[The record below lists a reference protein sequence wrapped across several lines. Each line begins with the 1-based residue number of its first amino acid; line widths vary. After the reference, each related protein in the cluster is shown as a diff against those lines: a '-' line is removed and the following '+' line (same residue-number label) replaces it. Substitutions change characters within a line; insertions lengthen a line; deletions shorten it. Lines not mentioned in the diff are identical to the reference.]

1 MDPSVSAFLTKLEA
15 KIEASMDAQTKAQQ
29 ATSAKIDE
37 VLKWRPDL
45 ERRVA
50 DLSDAVAAL
59 QLAQPTAPK
68 EGEEPPSMQDPQQ
81 QPPATHGIHTRP
93 VLGATTHQR
102 GPDGHD
108 VFNIA
113 RGPSAVS
120 FQTPPTLPAS
130 AFWVPM
136 AALNFSGTASVWL
149 QTIQKRLSEFD
160 WDAFTSLLCARFG
173 RDRHQMLI
181 RQFYSLRQTT
191 SVADY
196 IEKFE
201 MIINRLSSYSD
212 SIHPYYFL
220 TRFVEGLRT
229 DIRAV
234 VLVQRPPDLDTACS
248 LALLQEE
255 VLGGTFG
262 ALPRPPDVATKTA
275 VPLPLPPPPS
285 RPAPAAGATDRR
297 GTDAARVESTKLKA
311 LRDYRRARGLCFK
324 CGEKWGHDHICPTSV
339 QLHVVEELLD
349 VFGIDNTIDM
359 QLPPEDTVMAISLSA
374 VSGGISAKAFQ
385 LRAWIQGREVLM
397 LVDSGSTNSFINQ
410 ELAANLSGARPL
422 PRACRVRVADG
433 GELLCSAVV
442 PACEWCTQGHDFRT
456 DLKVLALGTY
466 DAILGMDWLE
476 HHSPMTVDWRA
487 KLLEFQS
494 PLGTVK
500 LQGHDSELSTCLL
513 INAVQLQ
520 SLCKNKAVSHIV
532 HLCPISEDQTEGQHI
547 PECLQPILDDFVD
560 VFGEPEGLPPKRS
573 CDHKIQ
579 LLPGAQPF
587 SIKAYRH
594 KPEQKDEIERQVV
607 ELLKSGVIQASNSP
621 FSSPVILVKKK
632 DGTWRMCGLQTTQ
645 RSHMCGYHQIRIAE
659 GDEFKTVF
667 QTHFGQFEFKVL
679 SFGLA
684 GGPATF
690 NGAVYTTLKPV
701 NRKCVLMFFDD
712 ILIFSHTLDE
722 HKEHLRQV
730 LALLRKDQWK
740 VKLSKCAF
748 GQQQLVYLGHVIS
761 SKGVATEPSKVKA
774 VVEWPTP
781 INVKEVRGF
790 LGLAG
795 YYRRFIRHFGMLAR
809 PMFNLLKKGVPF
821 VWTSIIEQAFQAL
834 KNQLITAPVLALP
847 DFSQQF
853 VIETDASDK
862 GVGAVLQQR
871 GHPIAFMSKALCPRY
886 QGLSAYEKEYLAIL
900 VAVDQWRP
908 YLQHAEFLI
917 LTDQRSLVHLEEQR
931 LTTPWQQKAFT
942 KLLGLRYCI
951 KYKKGSDNSA
961 ADALSRAR
969 PQEMLSA
976 ITSCQPAG
984 LEDVVNS
991 YNANPHAQKLLEQL
1005 SIRPD
1010 PKKRF
1015 RLHQG
1020 VLRFRDRIWLGG
1032 STALQ
1037 QRIISAFHDS
1047 TLGGHSGFPVTY
1059 RRVRRLRENTTAC
1072 GFWWIRGLA
1081 LLTFLPLAH
1090 PYTAAT
1096 VAQLYMSQIYKLHG
1110 FPGAI
1115 ISDRDPVF
1123 TSHFWRE
1130 LFRYAGTEL
1139 RMSTS
1144 NHPQTD
1150 RQTERV
1156 NQCLETFLRCFTHAC
1171 LRRWSFWVPLAQFWY
1186 NTSSH
1191 SAIGMSPFK
1200 ALYGYEPRHW
1210 GLTAETTVSVPSL
1223 QSWLEERRVIQDL
1236 IQQHLNRAR
1245 QCMKHQADKK
1255 RSVRMFQV
1263 GDQVYLKLQ
1272 PYIQT
1277 FVAPH
1282 ANHKLSFKFYGPFT
1296 IIRKIN
1302 DVAYELQLPASST
1315 VHPVFH
1321 VSQLR
1326 QALLPGTVVTP
1337 MLPVCTDDLA
1347 VPVEILQTRWCKRRG
1362 EVVEQVQFF
1371 RGRTWGVSAGG
1382 FVSPASFFWLLGAIR
1397 PSQHRRPIH
1406 YVPPSV
1412 CSIIASTTTSN
1423 GVGSSSG
1430 RAIDRHS
1437 PRLCDP
1443 HRSSTSKPPRPITST
1458 SSTKDSASSG
1468 YSKQQHGHGSKKK
1481 KKSTTAAAG
1490 TSEKRLVSPAT
1501 SSRFLN
1507 SSRLQS
1513 DDLDVLALPP
1523 PPPPPFIDV
1532 FPSGEGKPPSFI
1544 DVFPGDA
1551 SLPLSF
1557 AKIAER
1563 PAPCVGMLK
1572 AAGRS
1577 RVMSQCESGMSSSGD
1592 GRSSSKRP
1600 NQLGSSSSLIL
1611 PARSIAAADSSS
1623 AAADSSS
1630 AAATRSGQGVGV
1642 PRGRV

>member
-59 QLAQPTAPK
+59 QLAQPAAPK
-68 EGEEPPSMQDPQQ
+68 EGEEPPLAQDPQQ
-81 QPPATHGIHTRP
+81 QPPATHGVHSGL
-93 VLGATTHQR
+93 VLGAATRQQ
-102 GPDGHD
+102 GPDGYG
-108 VFNIA
+108 VFNIP

-120 FQTPPTLPAS
+120 FQTPPPLPAS
-130 AFWVPM
+130 GQSDSLLSPSMVSPFAHASQMLAGLGQAHPSISFPQFTGENPNLWKTLCEQYFSMFGIHTAFWVPM

-160 WDAFTSLLCARFG
+160 WDAFTSLLCTRFG

-201 MIINRLSSYSD
+201 MIINHLSSYSD

-220 TRFVEGLRT
+220 TRFMEGLRT

-262 ALPRPPDVATKTA
+262 ALPRPPDVATKAA

-297 GTDAARVESTKLKA
+297 GTDAARAESTKLKA
-311 LRDYRRARGLCFK
+311 LRDYRRARGLCFR
-324 CGEKWGHDHICPTSV
+324 CGEKWGHDHVCPTSV

-359 QLPPEDTVMAISLSA
+359 QLPPSEDTVMAISLSA
-374 VSGGISAKAFQ
+374 VSGGVSAKAFQ
-385 LRAWIQGREVLM
+385 LRAWIQSREVLM

-410 ELAANLSGARPL
+410 DLAANLSSARPL

-442 PACEWCTQGHDFRT
+442 SACEWCTQGHEFRT

-466 DAILGMDWLE
+466 DTILGMDWLE

-487 KLLEFQS
+487 KSLEFQS

-500 LQGHDSELSTCLL
+500 LQGHDSESSTCLL

-573 CDHKIQ
+573 CNHKIQ

-587 SIKAYRH
+587 SIRVYRH
-594 KPEQKDEIERQVV
+594 KPEQKDEIERQVA

-632 DGTWRMCGLQTTQ
+632 DGTWRMCVDYRQLNALTCVAKFPVPIIEELLDELQGAQ
-645 RSHMCGYHQIRIAE
+645 WFSKLDLRAGYHQIRIAE
-659 GDEFKTVF
+659 GDEFKTAF
-667 QTHFGQFEFKVL
+667 QAHFGQFEFKVL

-701 NRKCVLMFFDD
+701 NTKCVLMFFDD

-730 LALLRKDQWK
+730 LALLRRDQWK

-761 SKGVATEPSKVKA
+761 SKGVATEPSKVKSVA
-774 VVEWPTP
+774 EWPTP
-781 INVKEVRGF
+781 VNVKEVRGF

-809 PMFNLLKKGVPF
+809 PLFNLLKKGVPF
-821 VWTSIIEQAFQAL
+821 VWTSVTEQAFQTL

-886 QGLSAYEKEYLAIL
+886 QGLSAYEKEYLTIL

-961 ADALSRAR
+961 ADALSRVR

-976 ITSCQPAG
+976 ITSCQPAW
-984 LEDVVNS
+984 LDDVVNS

-1015 RLHQG
+1015 SLHQG

-1047 TLGGHSGFPVTY
+1047 ALGGHSGFPVTY
-1059 RRVRRLRENTTAC
+1059 RHVRRLFAWPKMKTHVKQYVAC
-1072 GFWWIRGLA
+1072 CPICQQAKPDRAAAPGLLA
-1081 LLTFLPLAH
+1081 PLP
-1090 PYTAAT
+1090 
-1096 VAQLYMSQIYKLHG
+1096 I
-1110 FPGAI
+1110 
-1115 ISDRDPVF
+1115 
-1123 TSHFWRE
+1123 
-1130 LFRYAGTEL
+1130 
-1139 RMSTS
+1139 
-1144 NHPQTD
+1144 
-1150 RQTERV
+1150 
-1156 NQCLETFLRCFTHAC
+1156 
-1171 LRRWSFWVPLAQFWY
+1171 
-1186 NTSSH
+1186 
-1191 SAIGMSPFK
+1191 
-1200 ALYGYEPRHW
+1200 
-1210 GLTAETTVSVPSL
+1210 
-1223 QSWLEERRVIQDL
+1223 
-1236 IQQHLNRAR
+1236 
-1245 QCMKHQADKK
+1245 
-1255 RSVRMFQV
+1255 
-1263 GDQVYLKLQ
+1263 
-1272 PYIQT
+1272 
-1277 FVAPH
+1277 
-1282 ANHKLSFKFYGPFT
+1282 
-1296 IIRKIN
+1296 
-1302 DVAYELQLPASST
+1302 
-1315 VHPVFH
+1315 
-1321 VSQLR
+1321 
-1326 QALLPGTVVTP
+1326 
-1337 MLPVCTDDLA
+1337 
-1347 VPVEILQTRWCKRRG
+1347 
-1362 EVVEQVQFF
+1362 
-1371 RGRTWGVSAGG
+1371 
-1382 FVSPASFFWLLGAIR
+1382 
-1397 PSQHRRPIH
+1397 PSQPWE
-1406 YVPPSV
+1406 
-1412 CSIIASTTTSN
+1412 
-1423 GVGSSSG
+1423 
-1430 RAIDRHS
+1430 
-1437 PRLCDP
+1437 L
-1443 HRSSTSKPPRPITST
+1443 ITM
-1458 SSTKDSASSG
+1458 D
-1468 YSKQQHGHGSKKK
+1468 
-1481 KKSTTAAAG
+1481 
-1490 TSEKRLVSPAT
+1490 
-1501 SSRFLN
+1501 
-1507 SSRLQS
+1507 
-1513 DDLDVLALPP
+1513 
-1523 PPPPPFIDV
+1523 FIDGL
-1532 FPSGEGKPPSFI
+1532 PQSGKYNC
-1544 DVFPGDA
+1544 
-1551 SLPLSF
+1551 L
-1557 AKIAER
+1557 
-1563 PAPCVGMLK
+1563 
-1572 AAGRS
+1572 
-1577 RVMSQCESGMSSSGD
+1577 
-1592 GRSSSKRP
+1592 
-1600 NQLGSSSSLIL
+1600 
-1611 PARSIAAADSSS
+1611 
-1623 AAADSSS
+1623 
-1630 AAATRSGQGVGV
+1630 
-1642 PRGRV
+1642 